1 MRFLLRFL
9 VFFVA
14 AFLFWLA
21 TTPICTPILTFCTE
35 KIVKVF
41 DTHDFTEGMISRGKT
56 IALKYA
62 PSPDGKPHFM
72 NARNISFNTVF
83 LLALIMAVPDVNY
96 KLRLKILLL
105 GFIVLFPVQVVRLTI
120 YILNYYATHMQMDG
134 APIYHSLWRKI
145 LFYGDLT
152 LTRLDSMLVPVIIW
166 AGLYYYYKWHAVFQK
181 RKAVPVA
188 AS

>member
-1 MRFLLRFL
+1 MRFLFRFL

-41 DTHDFTEGMISRGKT
+41 DTHGLTKGMISQGKT
-56 IALKYA
+56 IALKYT

-72 NARNISFNTVF
+72 NVRNISFNTVF
-83 LLALIMAVPDVNY
+83 LLALIMAVPDVNN

-105 GFIVLFPVQVVRLTI
+105 GLIVLFPVQVVRLTF
-120 YILNYYATHMQMDG
+120 YVLNYYGQHIKMDG
-134 APIYHSLWRKI
+134 APIYDSLWRNI

-152 LTRLDSMLVPVIIW
+152 LTRLDSMLIPVVIW
-166 AGLYYYYKWHAVFQK
+166 AGLYYYYKWHATFQK

-188 AS
+188 AF